1 MNVNSNLT
9 LRLKPKNQIQDFNC
23 WAINNNLEN
32 TVRLLQNLILGLYG
46 HAPEPCSMLK
56 NLNVKAPRIHLF
68 LTAEPSYGYKVPTFG
83 LNKASALNRPS
94 IAIKIIHR
102 LQWMQETM

>member
-1 MNVNSNLT
+1 M
-9 LRLKPKNQIQDFNC
+9 
-23 WAINNNLEN
+23 
-32 TVRLLQNLILGLYG
+32 RLLQNLILGLYG

-56 NLNVKAPRIHLF
+56 KLNVKAPRSHLF

-94 IAIKIIHR
+94 TAIKIIHR